1 MLDVL
6 QEECMARYKELNEQV
21 KKKKDQ
27 TDDGIENVENNT
39 NEL

>member
-1 MLDVL
+1 
-6 QEECMARYKELNEQV
+6 MARYKELNEQV

-27 TDDGIENVENNT
+27 TDDGLENNT